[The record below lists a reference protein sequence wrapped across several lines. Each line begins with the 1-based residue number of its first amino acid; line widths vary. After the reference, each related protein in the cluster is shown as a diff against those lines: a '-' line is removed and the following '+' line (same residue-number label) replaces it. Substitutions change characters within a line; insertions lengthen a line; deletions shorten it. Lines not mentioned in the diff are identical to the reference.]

1 MSNLSVHRRKLLF
14 AVPVLILFLL
24 LLVNWL
30 AMPGPAQPVV
40 INGVAAPPLPP
51 LDPAAAA
58 EGARL
63 YGQYC
68 AVCHGANLEGTPNW
82 KVRLADGSLPPP
94 PQDSSGHT
102 WHHAD
107 ELLLEIIRDGGDP
120 AAGSKM
126 PAFGAQLNDDQ
137 IGAILT
143 YFKSRWSREAREFQW
158 WVTATTSE

>member
-1 MSNLSVHRRKLLF
+1 LHAVSDLSVHRRKLLF

-63 YGQYC
+63 YAQYC
-68 AVCHGANLEGTPNW
+68 AAC
-82 KVRLADGSLPPP
+82 
-94 PQDSSGHT
+94 
-102 WHHAD
+102 
-107 ELLLEIIRDGGDP
+107 
-120 AAGSKM
+120 
-126 PAFGAQLNDDQ
+126 
-137 IGAILT
+137 
-143 YFKSRWSREAREFQW
+143 
-158 WVTATTSE
+158 